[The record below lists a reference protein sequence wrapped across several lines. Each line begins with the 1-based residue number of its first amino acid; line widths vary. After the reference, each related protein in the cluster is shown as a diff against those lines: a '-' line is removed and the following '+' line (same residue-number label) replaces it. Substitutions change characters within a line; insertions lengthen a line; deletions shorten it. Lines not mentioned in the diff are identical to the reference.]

1 MMTQHNTSQTQGT
14 TNNTNTIQDMI
25 EHENSTTDNEMT
37 PERITIEDINI
48 TTEMNTS
55 QMAIQRQ
62 QELTEDVPMHGYNLR
77 RHLTKQEDRVSMAQ
91 TGEITGVEGIYD
103 NKSQTTCT
111 CHANTD
117 ERQQGLIKYG
127 KEVTA
132 QY

>member
-1 MMTQHNTSQTQGT
+1 
-14 TNNTNTIQDMI
+14 MI